1 MHKLKGLDENP
12 TITTAFNIFD
22 VPFKGQMIDFWDVG
36 GSEIN
41 WPINR
46 HYMTYTDVVLWCC
59 NS

>member
-46 HYMTYTDVVLWCC
+46 HYMT
-59 NS
+59 